1 MQAEAIRIL
10 EERKLSKFDLAKQI
24 GRSEGAVGRAL
35 RERPAA
41 ETNTLQTIFNY
52 LVPPPTAQDL
62 TLHAS
67 ALVQRSPE
75 IAALLSAV
83 FREIADLLN
92 HPAATPDRR
101 RNS

>member
-10 EERKLSKFDLAKQI
+10 GDRRLSKLDLAKQI

-35 RERPAA
+35 REKPAA
-41 ETNTLQTIFNY
+41 ETATLQAIFNY
-52 LVPPPTAQDL
+52 LIPSPTAQDL

-67 ALVQRSPE
+67 ALAQRSPE

-83 FREIADLLN
+83 FREIADLLT
-92 HPAATPDRR
+92 HPTATPDRR
-101 RNS
+101 RSS